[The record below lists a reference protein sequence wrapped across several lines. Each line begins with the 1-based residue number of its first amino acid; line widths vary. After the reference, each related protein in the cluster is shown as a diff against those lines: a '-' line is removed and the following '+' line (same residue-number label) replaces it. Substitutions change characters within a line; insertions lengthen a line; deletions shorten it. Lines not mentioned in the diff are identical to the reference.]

1 MYDKIFTERI
11 KQFLDRLSKLKYSNA
26 VPMSAEYLYDKNE
39 PIPYKTAVK
48 SKFKPIKVGDKWGKL
63 WGCAWFR
70 FKGEIPAEFEGCETG
85 ALIDMDG
92 EGCVFVKGGPDQGL
106 TNKTDWYVNSGKY
119 FYRISDKAE
128 AGKKF
133 ELMVEAGANGL
144 FGKDKDEF
152 RLKQA
157 EIVSVDKKVMR
168 LEFDMICLFDLMKK
182 LPENTPR
189 KKKLLRGLNGIVN
202 IWDGGEGMDK
212 ALKMTKEMLSK
223 KAADSVMTVYS
234 IGHAHIDLAW
244 LWPVRETRRKSGRTF
259 STALKLLEEYP
270 EYKFG
275 SSQPQLYQW
284 VKEDYPAL
292 YNNIKKAVKKGR
304 WEVQG
309 AMWVEPD
316 MNITSGESLVRQC
329 LYGKKFFLEEFGIEV
344 KNLWLPDVFGY
355 SAALP
360 QILIK
365 SGVDVFMTQK
375 ISWNETNKFPHHTF
389 YWKGIDGTDILT
401 HFLPTNDYNL
411 SNLPSKLI
419 ESEERYAQS
428 DVSDEFLNLYGIGD
442 GGGGPS
448 PVHIELGMRQKDLE
462 GTPKFKFSFAQE
474 FFDKISKIPKNDLP
488 SWAGELY
495 LELHRG
501 TYTTQSLMKK
511 YNRDL
516 EIALRDLEFL
526 GTWLKKYPKEE
537 IDRIWKDTLLNQFH
551 DILPGSSINR
561 VYKEAHELSEKNFD
575 KLHDLFEKFFNQL
588 FDVRYDD
595 KLEGSYLA
603 FNSLSW
609 EKNVLVRFPVPAGLN
624 FKVTDAAGK
633 NIPWLINHGKIEFY
647 VKIPSMGYTV
657 FSIAKDK
664 VAAEQKHA
672 GKAELSITEK
682 DIVLENKFIRV
693 SIGENGVINSIF
705 DKEKNFETVKFAN
718 KLLMWEDMPIN
729 WEAWDINHYYR
740 ETKPEQAQRVSLE
753 IVGDNGHLV
762 GIEQIMS
769 IGNSTIVQEITLSS
783 DSREIR
789 IENTVDWKE
798 EHKLLKAVA
807 DTNIMSDTASYEI
820 QYGKIKRPAHFNTS
834 WDHAKFEVPAQRY
847 ADISQTDY
855 GFAILNDCKYG
866 HIINDGKIELSLL
879 RSTKSPDESAD
890 IGKHIF
896 IYSYYPHCCTLEN
909 SDTLKI
915 AHELNDPAS
924 IIPLKKA
931 PKIAEKSFYDIQTC
945 SVKIETVKVSENGE
959 GIILRLYETMGASD
973 NAVIRFDGKY
983 DVSESNLIETDFKP
997 LRKKTAEISLSFKPF
1012 EIRTL
1017 YLKKPEK

>member
-1 MYDKIFTERI
+1 MYDKIYTERI
-11 KQFLDRLSKLKYSNA
+11 KQFLDRLAKLKYSEPEP
-26 VPMSAEYLYDKNE
+26 VKAEYIYDKDI
-39 PIPYKTAVK
+39 PIPYKQALK
-48 SKFKPIKVGDKWGKL
+48 ANFKPVKVGDKWGKL

-70 FKGEIPAEFEGCETG
+70 FYGEIPERFAGNEIGM
-85 ALIDMDG
+85 LIDLDG
-92 EGCVFVKGGPDQGL
+92 EGCVFVNGSPDQGL

-119 FYRISDKAE
+119 FYRISKKAA
-128 AGKKF
+128 AGERF
-133 ELMVEAGANGL
+133 ELLVEAGANGL
-144 FGKDKDEF
+144 FGKNLDEF
-152 RLKQA
+152 RLKQS
-157 EIVSVDKKVMR
+157 ELVCVDRKVIA
-168 LEFDMICLFDLMKK
+168 LENDMICLFDLMKK
-182 LPENTPR
+182 LSENSPRR
-189 KKKLLRGLNGIVN
+189 KKILAGLNGIVN
-202 IWDGGEGMDK
+202 VWENGEGINK
-212 ALKMTKEMLSK
+212 ALKITKDLLSK
-223 KAADSVMTVYS
+223 KAADSAMTVYS

-244 LWPVRETRRKSGRTF
+244 LWPVRETRRKAGRTF
-259 STALKLLEEYP
+259 STALKLMEEYP

-275 SSQPQLYQW
+275 SSQPQMYSW

-292 YNNIKKAVKKGR
+292 YKKIKKAVKEKR
-304 WEVQG
+304 WELQG

-329 LYGKKFFLEEFGIEV
+329 LFGKKFFMEEFGQDI

-360 QILIK
+360 QILKK

-401 HFLPTNDYNL
+401 HFLPTNDYNC
-411 SNLPSKLI
+411 SNMPSKLI

-448 PVHIELGMRQKDLE
+448 PIHIELGLRQQDLE
-462 GTPKFKFSFAQE
+462 GTPRFKFAFARD
-474 FFDKISKIPKNDLP
+474 FFERIAKIPEEQLP

-501 TYTTQSLMKK
+501 TYTTQGLMKK

-526 GTWLKKYPKEE
+526 GTWLDKYPKDE

-561 VYKEAHELSEKNFD
+561 VYKDAHELSEKNFD
-575 KLHDLFEKFFNQL
+575 KIHDMFEKFFNQL

-595 KLEGSYLA
+595 KLEGNYLA
-603 FNSLSW
+603 YNSLSW
-609 EKNVLVRFPVPAGLN
+609 AKNLLVRFPVTPGGN
-624 FKVTDAAGK
+624 YKVSDSSGK

-647 VKIPSMGYTV
+647 VKIPPMGYTV
-657 FSIAKDK
+657 FTIAKNK
-664 VAAEQKHA
+664 VVSEQKHS
-672 GKAELSITEK
+672 GKAELTITEK

-693 SIGENGVINSIF
+693 TICEDGVIHSIY
-705 DKEKNFETVKFAN
+705 DKEKDFETVKCAN
-718 KLLMWEDMPIN
+718 KLLLWEDLPIN
-729 WEAWDINHYYR
+729 WEAWDINHYYK
-740 ETKPEQAQRVSLE
+740 ETKPEQAKRVSLE
-753 IVGDNGHLV
+753 IIGDNGHLV
-762 GIEQIMS
+762 GIEQVLS
-769 IGNSTIVQEITLSS
+769 IGNSTVVQEITLSS

-798 EHKLLKAVA
+798 DKKLLKAVA
-807 DTNIMSDTASYEI
+807 ETNINSGLATYEI
-820 QYGKIKRPAHFNTS
+820 QYGHIKRPTHFNTS
-834 WDHAKFEVPAQRY
+834 WDHARFEVPAQRY

-866 HIINDGKIELSLL
+866 HIINDGRVEISLL
-879 RSTKSPDESAD
+879 RSTKSPDEKAD
-890 IGKHIF
+890 MGKHVF

-915 AHELNDPAS
+915 AHELNDPS
-924 IIPLKKA
+924 SVIPLKKA
-931 PKIAEKSFYDIQTC
+931 PKAAQRSFYELQTC
-945 SVKIETVKVSENGE
+945 TVKLETVKVSEDGN
-959 GIILRLYETMGASD
+959 GIILRLYETMGAND
-973 NAVIRFDGKY
+973 RTLIRFDKKY
-983 DVSESNLIETDFKP
+983 DISESNLIETEFKP
-997 LRKKTAEISLSFKPF
+997 LKKNAKSVELKFSPF
-1012 EIRTL
+1012 EIKTL
-1017 YLKKPEK
+1017 YLKNGK